1 MSESGIKMELETKFL
16 EDANKDFLK
25 TLKSLE
31 DIKKDIEDNVNLL
44 YDVWVGKSRNEF
56 ERQYN
61 LLFSKISDIK
71 DSLDEIYNMMVTA
84 QTSYDET
91 DDDIRQKMAMGSS
104 QS

>member
-1 MSESGIKMELETKFL
+1 MSESGIKMELETKYL
-16 EDANKDFLK
+16 EDANKDFIK

-31 DIKKDIEDNVNLL
+31 DIKKEIEDNVNLL

-91 DDDIRQKMAMGSS
+91 DDDIRQKIAMGSS

>member
-1 MSESGIKMELETKFL
+1 MSESSIRMELETKYL

-71 DSLDEIYNMMVTA
+71 DSLDEIYNMMVAA

-91 DDDIRQKMAMGSS
+91 DDDIRQKIAMGSQ

>member
-1 MSESGIKMELETKFL
+1 MSESGIKMELETKYL

-91 DDDIRQKMAMGSS
+91 DDDIRQKIAMGSS